1 MTHGLKD
8 RHREAIIAEIA
19 ANDRVKRAVLFGSR
33 ATGTNTVSSD
43 VDIAL
48 FGDRLTLTDQARLAA
63 ALDEIPMAQSV
74 DLLLHDS
81 IQDRTLREHIRREG
95 VEWYARSRDTWAA
108 SPARHRSPQQGVRSS
123 PDEEMPKE
131 WSTVRLGDAADL
143 LTGFPFRSDSY
154 VSDSAAPR
162 LLRGDNVAQGHLR
175 WDGAKRWPA
184 EAAALMAN
192 FWLREGDVVLAM
204 DRPWIEAG
212 LKFSSVQRTDVPAL
226 LVQRVARLRGGKDL
240 DTRFLKHVIGCR
252 DFSDY
257 VLSIQT
263 GTAVPHISA
272 QQIEDYEFCL
282 PPLHEQS
289 TIAHILGTL
298 DDKIELNRRMNATL
312 EAMARALFKSWFV
325 DFDPVYAKIEG
336 LDTGLPK
343 HIGDLFPSKMVDSK
357 LGKIPE
363 GWEIT
368 PFSECVDVVRGL
380 SYKGIHLSSDGVP
393 MHNLNSICEGG
404 GYKQDGLKG
413 YDGEHNSQHVAR
425 AGDLIVANTE
435 QGHDRLLIGYAAIVP
450 TSFVNETLFSHHIYR
465 VRPKGCIALTS
476 DYLCQ
481 LLNTRIMHEIVS
493 GFANGTTVNMLPMDA
508 LQTPQIVVPAR
519 PVLAAFND
527 LAEATRR
534 RQEDMIDESRTLA
547 ALRDA
552 LLPNLISG
560 DLRVRRSPE
569 I

>member
-1 MTHGLKD
+1 MVLDVEEPTTFESSIIRARPDATKSDPLYLYYFFSSPSGL
-8 RHREAIIAEIA
+8 HS
-19 ANDRVKRAVLFGSR
+19 L
-33 ATGTNTVSSD
+33 GT
-43 VDIAL
+43 
-48 FGDRLTLTDQARLAA
+48 
-63 ALDEIPMAQSV
+63 
-74 DLLLHDS
+74 
-81 IQDRTLREHIRREG
+81 IRR
-95 VEWYARSRDTWAA
+95 
-108 SPARHRSPQQGVRSS
+108 H
-123 PDEEMPKE
+123 
-131 WSTVRLGDAADL
+131 
-143 LTGFPFRSDSY
+143 
-154 VSDSAAPR
+154 
-162 LLRGDNVAQGHLR
+162 VA
-175 WDGAKRWPA
+175 
-184 EAAALMAN
+184 
-192 FWLREGDVVLAM
+192 V
-204 DRPWIEAG
+204 AG
-212 LKFSSVQRTDVPAL
+212 IT
-226 LVQRVARLRGGKDL
+226 GKDL
-240 DTRFLKHVIGCR
+240 SELEIP
-252 DFSDY
+252 
-257 VLSIQT
+257 
-263 GTAVPHISA
+263 A
-272 QQIEDYEFCL
+272 
-282 PPLHEQS
+282 PPLPEQRA
-289 TIAHILGTL
+289 IVHILGTL
-298 DDKIELNRRMNATL
+298 DDKIERNRRMNATL
-312 EAMARALFKSWFV
+312 EAMARAVFKSWFV

-336 LDTGLPK
+336 LDTGVPK
-343 HIGDLFPSKMVDSK
+343 HIGDLFPRKMVDSK

-363 GWEIT
+363 GWEVT

-493 GFANGTTVNMLPMDA
+493 GFSNGTTVNMLPMDA